1 VKAWFNE
8 VYPIALSDTQ
18 IEDICR
24 LTSGI
29 PLLVGELNKLI
40 ITSPDDPPTWL
51 GHDRWTEIKSLFEQQ
66 IPVIAQE
73 LKKGSPAVRLTNCE
87 ISMLKTVV
95 NVSGDPMP
103 ETIVEDLP
111 ESNERYQHPE
121 HDAFIRRDEAVLVLL
136 LELGLLPMHNVTAA
150 VPSKA
155 LGTVKCDDAICKIIE
170 LL

>member
-1 VKAWFNE
+1 
-8 VYPIALSDTQ
+8 
-18 IEDICR
+18 
-24 LTSGI
+24 
-29 PLLVGELNKLI
+29 
-40 ITSPDDPPTWL
+40 
-51 GHDRWTEIKSLFEQQ
+51 LFEQQ